1 MALRY
6 SSPSRTGS
14 PALKKL
20 RVTYE
25 LLDDKGEPIYS
36 RSHDMRP
43 SDGVPC
49 RPMRLKANGSGL
61 QIASHNEAIAFWREL
76 ACWGIWT
83 ITCESSTCRCL
94 RRHWKGTRNDVYG

>member
-1 MALRY
+1 M
-6 SSPSRTGS
+6 
-14 PALKKL
+14 KKL

-25 LLDDKGEPIYS
+25 LLDDKDEPIYS

-61 QIASHNEAIAFWREL
+61 QIASHNEAVAFWREL
-76 ACWGIWT
+76 VMLGHLDDYIREQHMPLLTPPLEGDEEC
-83 ITCESSTCRCL
+83 
-94 RRHWKGTRNDVYG
+94 D